1 MAFGIGSE
9 NSSNIQSYSL
19 LALLWRRVTVRLA
32 LVIGAVLFLSVVAI
46 DSFHQAV
53 AADMSHPVS
62 ERFQISAMAVEQQ
75 LSMEIEGHGAIAQP
89 PETTWEFDAQ
99 VAHRLRHSDL
109 TRASLTRSHL
119 TRSHLFAPHL

>member
-9 NSSNIQSYSL
+9 NSSNIQSYPL
-19 LALLWRRVTVRLA
+19 LTLLWRRVTVRLA
-32 LVIGAVLFLSVVAI
+32 LVIGIVLFLTAVAI
-46 DSFHQAV
+46 DSFHQAA
-53 AADMSHPVS
+53 AADMSPSVS
-62 ERFQISAMAVEQQ
+62 DAFQMTTVVVEQP
-75 LSMEIEGHGAIAQP
+75 LPRGIEGHGAIAQP